1 MTEPFPAN
9 LELAI
14 TLPLGVVANQLTRIE
29 ADLRFLSMKAAGYAN
44 ERENGVLAAK
54 VSGGLEKISE
64 ALDLIRSL
72 VADMEANVQPKS
84 ASLADKSSRERASRK
99 SSLDRDD

>member
-1 MTEPFPAN
+1 MTEPPPAN

-44 ERENGVLAAK
+44 ERDNGVLAAK
-54 VSGGLEKISE
+54 VSGGLERISE
-64 ALDLIRSL
+64 ALDLIQSL
-72 VADMEANVQPKS
+72 VADMQANMQSKS
-84 ASLADKSSRERASRK
+84 ASLTDKSSPERASRK
-99 SSLDRDD
+99 SSADRDD